1 MRAGGMHADEV
12 IVSHTNENEFNSF
25 VNNRKNEAL
34 KDRIILVKV
43 PYNLRVSDEIRIHE
57 KLLGESGLKGVHIA
71 PHTLRIASIFAILT
85 RLEPSKKS
93 GLSLIKKMK
102 LYDGQSVEGFSS
114 KDLKELQEEA
124 QREGM
129 MGISP
134 RYIINRLSSA
144 LVRDGVTCINPL
156 DALRALKD
164 GFEQHT
170 GIAREEREAYLNFI
184 YEARKEFDELAKSEI
199 QRAFIYSFEDTART
213 VFNNYL
219 DNVESYV
226 NKQKLVDPITEEEV
240 DPDEK
245 LMRSIEEQIGVTDNA
260 KKAFREEVMIRIS
273 SLARRG
279 QKFEYTSHDRLRE
292 AIEKKLF
299 ADLKNVVKITTSTK
313 TPDPEQQ
320 KRINEVVRRL
330 VEGHGYCDCCAN
342 ELLRYVG
349 TLLSR

>member
-1 MRAGGMHADEV
+1 
-12 IVSHTNENEFNSF
+12 
-25 VNNRKNEAL
+25 
-34 KDRIILVKV
+34 
-43 PYNLRVSDEIRIHE
+43 
-57 KLLGESGLKGVHIA
+57 
-71 PHTLRIASIFAILT
+71 
-85 RLEPSKKS
+85 
-93 GLSLIKKMK
+93 
-102 LYDGQSVEGFSS
+102 
-114 KDLKELQEEA
+114 
-124 QREGM
+124 

-144 LVRDGVTCINPL
+144 LVREGISCINPL

-170 GIAREEREAYLNFI
+170 GITREERETYLNFI
-184 YEARKEFDELAKSEI
+184 YEARKEFDELAKTEI
-199 QRAFIYSFEDTART
+199 QRAFIYSYEETART

-219 DNVESYV
+219 DNVEAYV
-226 NKQKLVDPITEEEV
+226 NKQKLLDPITEEEV

-245 LMRSIEEQIGVTDNA
+245 LMRSIEEQIGVTENA
-260 KKAFREEVMIRIS
+260 KKAFREEIMIRIS
-273 SLARRG
+273 SLARKG
-279 QKFEYTSHDRLRE
+279 QKFDYTSHERLKE

-299 ADLKNVVKITTSTK
+299 ADLKNVVKITTSAR

-330 VEGHGYCDCCAN
+330 VEDHGYCEVCAS